1 MFRSSHKND
10 SLFYLGLVF
19 LLFPLLGVFYFH
31 YPVWTLALTI
41 LFAIVYLLL
50 IHLKDSFVKGLAL
63 LWFYLIGYI
72 VLMSLMINGSMMWFF
87 FFPSNLIIWRF
98 ADGFKSYRMQSFLI
112 AMLLTT
118 GLEVFGTMDLATKV
132 SALVVMVSILVMTY
146 YQHRLQVESAM
157 KREIERQDKYIG
169 SLMAE
174 NERNRIGR
182 DLHDTLGHTF
192 ALITIKTEL
201 ALKQLEKKDLDRV
214 KNQLTDLHQV
224 STTAMTEVRELINH
238 LKYRSLDDEIDSLT
252 QMLDLSGIALE
263 VDSEIASKSLDP
275 RMQSQLVMILRE
287 LVTNVIKHSKATRC
301 CLHLAKKEQIVLTF
315 SDNGKGF
322 DNLSGNELHSVVER
336 VEQVGGKL
344 TITSLRKPTTIMVV
358 LEDKGL

>member
-1 MFRSSHKND
+1 MFRSSQKND

-19 LLFPLLGVFYFH
+19 LLFPLLGVVYFH

-50 IHLKDSFVKGLAL
+50 IHLKDSFAKGLAL

-72 VLMSLMINGSMMWFF
+72 VWMSLMISGSMMWFF
-87 FFPSNLIIWRF
+87 FFPSNLLIWRF
-98 ADGFKSYRMQSFLI
+98 ADGLKSYRMQSFLI

-118 GLEVFGTMDLATKV
+118 GLEIFGTTDVATKV
-132 SALVVMVSILVMTY
+132 SALVVMVIILVMTY
-146 YQHRLQVESAM
+146 YQYRLQVESAM

-169 SLMAE
+169 TLMAE

-192 ALITIKTEL
+192 ALMTIKTEL

-214 KNQLTDLHQV
+214 KSELAELHQV
-224 STTAMTEVRELINH
+224 STTAMTEVRALINQ
-238 LKYRSLDDEIDSLT
+238 LKYRSLDDEIDHLT
-252 QMLDLSGIALE
+252 QMLDLSGIAVQ
-263 VDSEIASKSLDP
+263 VDNNLTDESLHP
-275 RMQSQLVMILRE
+275 RVQSQLVMILRE
-287 LVTNVIKHSKATRC
+287 LVTNVIKHSQATSC
-301 CLHLAKKEQIVLTF
+301 DISLTKTEQIVLLF
-315 SDNGKGF
+315 KDNGKGF
-322 DNLSGNELHSVVER
+322 KNLSGDELQSIKER
-336 VEQVGGKL
+336 LQQIDGQL
-344 TITSLRKPTTIMVV
+344 TITSLRKPTIITVV